1 MADAIE
7 VDDDGGP
14 GPWAF
19 SFLAVVLVG
28 LCTLVWYV
36 LHVTE
41 DSKRKEEALQVEK
54 PGEERGTRR
63 GVRDAL
69 RQRRRRQRQ
78 RDGEDDDEDDENE
91 EGRADDEDAEEDD
104 PLAGGGRNA
113 RVARRRLARRMERE
127 EERNEERA
135 AREERARK
143 METEAEGGYDAR
155 RRKRDMEREEK
166 EQEELRKKAE
176 EEEIRRKEED
186 EEAAKWMSS
195 FEICDGGSAQDEM
208 EKESQS
214 MLADFVRFIERKKV
228 RAWRQSVL
236 LHTRFPIF
244 MSHAELS
251 VFHFHCV
258 SVPSYD
264 LHLRTTYRKWE
275 WKLSVGMTV

>member
-1 MADAIE
+1 MASAEEEAIAMDA
-7 VDDDGGP
+7 DDGP

-36 LHVTE
+36 LRVTE

-78 RDGEDDDEDDENE
+78 RDGEEDDEDDENE
-91 EGRADDEDAEEDD
+91 VGGGGDEEGEEDD
-104 PLAGGGRNA
+104 PVAGGGRNA

-143 METEAEGGYDAR
+143 MEAEADKGYDAR
-155 RRKRDMEREEK
+155 RRKRDLEREEK
-166 EQEELRKKAE
+166 EQEELQKKAE
-176 EEEIRRKEED
+176 EEEKRRKEED

-228 RAWRQSVL
+228 RACTQTAAYMTFYV
-236 LHTRFPIF
+236 
-244 MSHAELS
+244 
-251 VFHFHCV
+251 
-258 SVPSYD
+258 Y
-264 LHLRTTYRKWE
+264 LRTKKCAIRHHSRLPPYDCIRVTRK
-275 WKLSVGMTV
+275 KT